1 MPNCIFCDIVAKKAP
16 AFVVYED
23 AASLAFLDKYPQ
35 SRGHLQLV
43 PRVHC
48 RWIYDLP
55 EALIGPFFTTVKR
68 ISRGIIPIL
77 KAQYVRWATFGT
89 EIEHAHLWLVPI
101 YKPRVVLEEGK
112 GRIREGQEY
121 LAKLLKDAL
130 NRGEV
135 SNAS

>member
-1 MPNCIFCDIVAKKAP
+1 MDCIFCDIVAKKAP
-16 AFVVYED
+16 ALIIYEG
-23 AASLAFLDKYPQ
+23 AQTVAFLDRRPQ

-43 PRVHC
+43 PKTHY

-55 EALIGPFFTTVKR
+55 EAEIGQFFTTARKL
-68 ISRGIIPIL
+68 SRGIIPVL
-77 KAQYVRWATFGT
+77 QAETVRWATFGT
-89 EIEHAHLWLVPI
+89 EIKHAHLWLVPI
-101 YKPRVVLEEGK
+101 YNRTITLKEGK
-112 GRIREGQEY
+112 GNFVHGQKE